1 MKGKHITGLDCDAP
15 AEEMIRHALRAQVAA
30 MCAMRKK
37 ALDWSNPE
45 GVHDMRVL
53 SRRLRSSIA
62 DFEPYLP
69 GTRLPLTKLRVIAR
83 TLGKVRDEDV
93 ALAAL
98 EKFKTEEQDVVT
110 EGLDFLIAER
120 RMRRDTA
127 RLELQKAIRRGA
139 IKELREQF
147 ETQLNQ
153 PTESAA
159 APQLGEQSEPQPNQP
174 ADSSEG
180 TELREH
186 FESWLN
192 QPAESGEHT
201 KSREQLEGQLNGPI
215 ESGAAE
221 ASEPV
226 RLPPTFR
233 SIGVR
238 VISARLK
245 ELRAAS
251 PHIFFPDDNK
261 DLHDL
266 RLLAKGLRYAIELFA
281 VCWGEADMRAIAGE
295 VAKLQTSLGELH
307 DCDVWMAE
315 LGARLKRTARPGQTD
330 PQIIRINTAC
340 TSLLS
345 HFVKLRTEHYRDALG
360 RWQQWQGDG
369 LLNNLKSRL
378 GRPESE

>member
-1 MKGKHITGLDCDAP
+1 MKGKHIAGLDCNAP
-15 AEEMIRHALRAQVAA
+15 AEEMIRHVLRAQVAA

-69 GTRLPLTKLRVIAR
+69 GIRLPLTKLKVIAR

-98 EKFKTEEQDVVT
+98 EKFKTEGPDVIA

-127 RLELQKAIRRGA
+127 RVELQKAIRRSA
-139 IKELREQF
+139 IKELKEQF
-147 ETQLNQ
+147 ENQLTQ
-153 PTESAA
+153 PTEPAEDTELRA
-159 APQLGEQSEPQPNQP
+159 QSEQQPNQP
-174 ADSSEG
+174 DEAAEG

-192 QPAESGEHT
+192 QPAEPAERT
-201 KSREQLEGQLNGPI
+201 KLREPLEGQVDQP
-215 ESGAAE
+215 AE
-221 ASEPV
+221 AADDVATEPV
-226 RLPPTFR
+226 RPATFR

-238 VISARLK
+238 VITARLK
-245 ELRAAS
+245 ELRSAS
-251 PHIFFPDDNK
+251 PHIFFPDETK
-261 DLHDL
+261 DLHEL
-266 RLLAKGLRYAIELFA
+266 RLLVKELRYAIALFA
-281 VCWGEADMRAIAGE
+281 VCWEEDMPRIASE
-295 VAKLQTSLGELH
+295 VAMRQTSLGELH

-330 PQIIRINTAC
+330 PEIIRINAAC

-360 RWQQWQGDG
+360 RWQQWQAAG
-369 LLNNLKSRL
+369 LLNDMKSRL
-378 GRPESE
+378 GSA